1 MVQAGVGMMIEKPCG
16 DHDLPHAVMLP
27 WDADD
32 EAWEWCYARF
42 NNVGKQDLYRT
53 RWEVPEG
60 SPMRYRFSFR
70 NVEDAVEFTLRWL

>member
-32 EAWEWCYARF
+32 EAWEWCYTRF

-53 RWEVPEG
+53 RWE
-60 SPMRYRFSFR
+60 SPVRYRFSFR